1 MCTTDPLKLDKKNLT
16 RLIQE
21 KHKSISYGKPKETA
35 KMSKCWNHFNQIYVD
50 SVKQDFVVCDGCKS
64 ILVYKSTT
72 GSGCMLSHLQ
82 SCQVKEQNPNSTS
95 YQQKMNYYYSLSSNE
110 KKSVPKRV
118 KDAVTSAC
126 FQSRVFLIGCYP
138 YEFENKHAPTV
149 RLFIDNI
156 LSDFGLKLDPEKFI
170 MTDNEPTMKCVIDGE
185 KVNCESV
192 QNMFE
197 DAKQIVTNVR
207 RMHKQQHL
215 SKKLITYSET
225 RFGGAYDTLVVFS
238 NVFDELAEVLDT
250 RLLSIHSKID
260 KDLLYDVCE
269 FLFPF
274 VSVLDI
280 LSDSKRPTLHRV
292 LPLKQSLI
300 NKCTVNDADK
310 EGLKEVK
317 YFLAKRLKEKWQISD
332 EHLIATLIH
341 PNLKH
346 FHMCPQFRE
355 RAIDLLKKEMVKRQ
369 NASSTDTSYTANS
382 PTLISSSSALAPA
395 STSNCSSARKNLLL
409 EIFDKQPVLPEKSP
423 AEEELQKYLTS
434 TYVIENEED
443 DDILSFWNEH
453 QRFFPLTALIVRR
466 VLSIP
471 ASNTFIERLFSSCK
485 NTVTDKR
492 TRLSGDKLN
501 KIMFLQ
507 KNMEILKKQYRFT
520 FSEIDNIQN
529 SKRNNDTIVIDDQVT
544 VKKIKQ
550 NAELIIHQNNDY
562 TIEIDSEQDE

>member
-170 MTDNEPTMKCVIDGE
+170 MTDNEPTMKC
-185 KVNCESV
+185 
-192 QNMFE
+192 
-197 DAKQIVTNVR
+197 
-207 RMHKQQHL
+207 
-215 SKKLITYSET
+215 T

-471 ASNTFIERLFSSCK
+471 ASNTFIERLFSSC
-485 NTVTDKR
+485 
-492 TRLSGDKLN
+492 
-501 KIMFLQ
+501 
-507 KNMEILKKQYRFT
+507 
-520 FSEIDNIQN
+520 
-529 SKRNNDTIVIDDQVT
+529 
-544 VKKIKQ
+544 
-550 NAELIIHQNNDY
+550 
-562 TIEIDSEQDE
+562 